1 MKKVYEVELAA
12 GKRVFYGYEDFT
24 INDKVVVNTSRG
36 MEVGVVVGMLDELP
50 GKASEKHMKYIA
62 CKVRVSDA
70 QLDMKRQEKE
80 ALAKE
85 LKKMFAEKREMLLIQ
100 MFAAFDDELA
110 EAYNKYSAVTEE
122 VEDLE
127 EIVNQL
133 PEKPEESEA
142 ADTPAFPPVH
152 TPVL

>member
-12 GKRVFYGYEDFT
+12 GTRVFYGYEDFT
-24 INDKVVVNTSRG
+24 VNDKVVVNTSRG
-36 MEVGVVVGMLDELP
+36 MEVGVVVGVLDELP

-85 LKKMFAEKREMLLIQ
+85 LKKMFAEKREMLLKSVPPALLVVCVSPSRAILH
-100 MFAAFDDELA
+100 FRL
-110 EAYNKYSAVTEE
+110 KAV
-122 VEDLE
+122 
-127 EIVNQL
+127 
-133 PEKPEESEA
+133 
-142 ADTPAFPPVH
+142 
-152 TPVL
+152 